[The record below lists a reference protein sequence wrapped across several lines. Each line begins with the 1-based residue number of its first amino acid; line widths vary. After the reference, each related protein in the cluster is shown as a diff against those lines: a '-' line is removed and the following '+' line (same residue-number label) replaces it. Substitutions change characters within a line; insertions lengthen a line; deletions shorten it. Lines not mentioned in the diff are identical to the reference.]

1 MNNVE
6 TSLKEMEEKLA
17 RFSEVLEKFGLDLI
31 TKIGQNNLKINML
44 TDKINEL
51 HKATLD
57 IKSLGP
63 QLNNV
68 IESQRTLES
77 ELELIKSL
85 ISNIRLASPVQSFVN
100 ETMERNEVATDKKD
114 AIIKDFEVLR
124 EQLDTLD
131 DPKII
136 QQSLEKIKED
146 IFEFTGGHRINYEI
160 SQVIKRLDNA
170 TTLSDEYSEETP
182 TAGIIKKYIQEK
194 IGFWM
199 NKLMVKD

>member
-85 ISNIRLASPVQSFVN
+85 ISNIRVASPVQSFVN

-182 TAGIIKKYIQEK
+182 TTGIIKKYIQEK
-194 IGFWM
+194 IGFWI